1 MSEETLRPH
10 KDFTALLKELGITPH
25 SLMLYEM
32 AFTHSSCNGMNRV
45 VHEDYERLEFL
56 GDSVIGL
63 VVADLCY
70 SSHPE
75 MEQGELSMLK
85 AQFIRTDSEAH
96 YALALHL
103 DDYIRLGT
111 SFLIPI
117 KEASHVLEDVF
128 ESFIGAVYLDQGR
141 DFTYSFVRNIF
152 EKDIESAEVL
162 EESNPKS
169 NLQEAMQAEKKEAV
183 SYKTIAEEGPAH
195 ARSYT
200 CAVYF
205 EGSELGRGTGSS
217 KQVAEVEAA
226 KEALKHLSLGLDQE
240 IYTSAEMAETAIEG
254 YDEDFGTKRK
264 H

>member
-1 MSEETLRPH
+1 MSELTLRPH
-10 KDFTALLKELGITPH
+10 KDLTVLLQDLGIAPH
-25 SLMLYEM
+25 SLLLYEM

-70 SSHPE
+70 SAHPE

-103 DDYIRLGT
+103 DEYIRLGT

-128 ESFIGAVYLDQGR
+128 ESFIGAIYLDQGR
-141 DFTYSFVRNIF
+141 DFTYRFVRRVF
-152 EKDIESAEVL
+152 EKDVESAEVL

-205 EGSELGRGTGSS
+205 EGAELGRGSGSS
-217 KQVAEVEAA
+217 KQTAEVEAA
-226 KEALKHLSLGLDQE
+226 KAALKSLSLGVDPEL
-240 IYTSAEMAETAIEG
+240 YSSAAEAESALEG

-264 H
+264 K

>member
-1 MSEETLRPH
+1 MSDVTLRPH
-10 KDFTALLKELGITPH
+10 KDLSALLKELGITPR
-25 SLMLYEM
+25 SLLLYEM

-45 VHEDYERLEFL
+45 IHEDYERLEFL

-103 DDYIRLGT
+103 DEYIRLGT

-128 ESFIGAVYLDQGR
+128 ESFIGAIYLDQGR
-141 DFTYSFVRNIF
+141 DATYAFVRKIF
-152 EKDIESAEVL
+152 EKDIQGAEVL

-226 KEALKHLSLGLDQE
+226 KAALKHLSLGLDQE
-240 IYTSAEMAETAIEG
+240 CYTSVEMAEKALEAH
-254 YDEDFGTKRK
+254 DEDFGTKGK
-264 H
+264 N